1 MLHMFRVSIGLLAV
15 LAFLAGQAQAQV
27 QTGSILVKATDE
39 QGSVMP
45 GVTVTL
51 SSPML
56 VAGQTSGTTD
66 AGGVIRFPSL
76 TPGVY
81 SVKFA
86 VQGFQTLVRENI
98 VVQVGSTVPLDVA
111 LKMAKVAETVTVSA
125 ASPVVD
131 TTTANVHVTLSQQLL
146 QETPGGRDIW
156 ALLEYKVPGLVMSRP
171 DVGGTNGGL
180 QGTYSARGT
189 PSSQNSQFLNGVN
202 VGDPASIGAAGYYYD
217 FDAFDE
223 IQVSTG
229 AHDISVPTSGVF
241 LNMATK
247 TGGRKWAGQGT
258 FTWEGDAT
266 QSRNIDTELANF
278 GFAQNTN
285 SVDYVSDVSLQAGGP
300 ILKNKVRFFGS
311 FRDWRV
317 HINVP
322 AAFSATVLDETNI
335 TSGLTNVTWQ
345 INDKN
350 KFTGFYS
357 RQYYKKPNRFLGT
370 TTNFTDE
377 SNSNEDD
384 VFNVYQGLWNSII
397 TSRMFMDARVS
408 YNTIFFPLYFNGTDQ
423 TLSDLTTG
431 ILLRNANT
439 EVVQRRPRLQA
450 SATFQYLSR
459 QSARRPSRA
468 ALWDRPVARH
478 EPAND
483 ATLG

>member
-1 MLHMFRVSIGLLAV
+1 MLIGLLAV
-15 LAFLAGQAQAQV
+15 FAFLAGQAQAQV

-125 ASPVVD
+125 PSPVVD

-258 FTWEGDAT
+258 FTWEGAAT
-266 QSRNIDTELANF
+266 QSRNIAPSSRTSDSPRTPTRSTTF
-278 GFAQNTN
+278 RT
-285 SVDYVSDVSLQAGGP
+285 SV
-300 ILKNKVRFFGS
+300 
-311 FRDWRV
+311 FRRV
-317 HINVP
+317 DQFSRTRS
-322 AAFSATVLDETNI
+322 ASSGRSATGAS
-335 TSGLTNVTWQ
+335 TSTSPQ
-345 INDKN
+345 P
-350 KFTGFYS
+350 S
-357 RQYYKKPNRFLGT
+357 RQRCSMKR
-370 TTNFTDE
+370 
-377 SNSNEDD
+377 
-384 VFNVYQGLWNSII
+384 
-397 TSRMFMDARVS
+397 TSRRD
-408 YNTIFFPLYFNGTDQ
+408 
-423 TLSDLTTG
+423 
-431 ILLRNANT
+431 
-439 EVVQRRPRLQA
+439 
-450 SATFQYLSR
+450 
-459 QSARRPSRA
+459 
-468 ALWDRPVARH
+468 
-478 EPAND
+478 
-483 ATLG
+483 